1 GPGANKHKVCH
12 VQPGNKEH
20 KYDSTEQHRERRPNA
35 RTDFRLKRKADVR
48 VRFGV
53 EAVRLWHS
61 FLAIALDKR
70 SQLSLSLPRRNAWQQ
85 TAQQVIIVA
94 AAVARIRGIQS

>member
-1 GPGANKHKVCH
+1 QVGRVPGGDQEN
-12 VQPGNKEH
+12 
-20 KYDSTEQHRERRPNA
+20 KYDSSEQQQERGPNA
-35 RTDFRLKRKADVR
+35 RNDFRLKRKADDR
-48 VRFGV
+48 VLFGV